1 MLTLHDLV
9 QKFKISDCDWL
20 YLDNTNKSKKKKVSL
35 SEFNKQK
42 EILYILL
49 SFICKNI
56 IIPLIKYHFY
66 VTETIPYKY
75 KLFYYRQDLW
85 KKMCLPIYKKFT
97 STIFKEVKNVIVI
110 YA

>member
-1 MLTLHDLV
+1 L
-9 QKFKISDCDWL
+9 KKKKKKKKIKIKKKISDCDWL

-56 IIPLIKYHFY
+56 IIPLIKVCHIILYNIIFY
-66 VTETIPYKY
+66 IHK
-75 KLFYYRQDLW
+75 
-85 KKMCLPIYKKFT
+85 I
-97 STIFKEVKNVIVI
+97 
-110 YA
+110 